1 MTHYSGQ
8 TVSEYLAMKFSVNL
22 SSEPNEHYV
31 PLAQAAEAA
40 GFDAITLPDSLCF
53 PKESISNYPYN
64 EDGSSTFLEDLPFID
79 PFIQIARLSAVTTNI
94 RFTTAVVKLAVRQPV
109 VVAKMLSSL
118 AVVSNN
124 RVSLGVGISPWK
136 EDFEATQIPWERR
149 GKRMDEMI
157 EIINGLMSG
166 EYFSYSGSELSIPE
180 IKLCPV
186 PETRVP
192 LLLGGHGPAALK
204 RAARLGDGW
213 VAAGAELTELERM
226 INSISEQRKQ
236 LERDH
241 LPFEVHTTG
250 EDAYTPAGVEKLQKA
265 GVDLVYIG
273 FFNVYAG
280 KPDGRTL
287 EQKLTQIERF
297 AQGVIRP
304 TRG

>member
-1 MTHYSGQ
+1 
-8 TVSEYLAMKFSVNL
+8 MKFSLAL
-22 SSEPNEHYV
+22 SSEPNDHYV

-40 GFDAITLPDSLCF
+40 GFDAITIPDSICY
-53 PKESISNYPYN
+53 PKETVSKYPYN
-64 EDGSSTFLEDLPFID
+64 ADGSNSFLDGIPFID
-79 PFIQIARLSAVTTNI
+79 PFVQIARLASVTERI
-94 RFTTAVVKLAVRQPV
+94 AFTTAVVKLAVRQPV

-118 AVVSNN
+118 AVISNS
-124 RVSLGVGISPWK
+124 RVSLGIGLSPWK

-166 EYFSYSGSELSIPE
+166 EYFSFEGSELSIPE

-186 PETRVP
+186 PERRVP
-192 LLLGGHGPAALK
+192 LLLGGHAAPALK

-213 VAAGAELTELERM
+213 VAAGAETSELTAMITQVQEL
-226 INSISEQRKQ
+226 RKEYQ
-236 LERDH
+236 RDH
-241 LPFEVHTTG
+241 LPFEIHTTG
-250 EDAYTPAGVEKLQKA
+250 ADAYTPAGVENLQTA

>member
-1 MTHYSGQ
+1 
-8 TVSEYLAMKFSVNL
+8 MKFSLNL
-22 SSEPNEHYV
+22 SSEPNDHYV

-40 GFDAITLPDSLCF
+40 GFDAITIPDSICY
-53 PKESISNYPYN
+53 PRETVSKYPYN
-64 EDGSSTFLEDLPFID
+64 EDGNNAFLDGIPFID
-79 PFIQIARLSAVTTNI
+79 PFIQIARLCAVTQDI

-118 AVVSNN
+118 AVISGN
-124 RVSLGVGISPWK
+124 RVSLGVGLSPWK

-192 LLLGGHGPAALK
+192 LLLGGHAPAALK

-213 VAAGAELTELERM
+213 VAAGAEIAELSAMVNQVQELRKEYERG
-226 INSISEQRKQ
+226 
-236 LERDH
+236 H
-241 LPFEVHTTG
+241 LPFEIHTTG
-250 EDAYTPAGVEKLQKA
+250 ADAYTPAGIEKLA
-265 GVDLVYIG
+265 TIGVDLVYVG
-273 FFNVYAG
+273 FFNIYSG
-280 KPDGRTL
+280 KPDERSL
-287 EQKLTQIERF
+287 EQKLAQIQHYTER
-297 AQGVIRP
+297 VISPSRAS
-304 TRG
+304 GKL